1 MHVPWC
7 RPRTMSV
14 CHKAQL
20 SRRRAPPASLSTAA
34 QPVMNLTTWTTV
46 FVAVA
51 FGLHLWAAEGPQK
64 QGTLLGESEP
74 TRSRIRR
81 SLVTG
86 ASLMALLCL
95 ANTPLPAPWVQWLE
109 REPER
114 PARLQTPYVAASGEF
129 APPAAAVAAAVSAT
143 GKAVGDGIHS
153 SAAVG
158 GGSVPEGGAAALQQA
173 GAAAAAAPG
182 AARNVSGNAGS
193 TGLGAAAAAENA
205 TAKLENVRLPK
216 VTPSRPASQRER
228 APSR

>member
-1 MHVPWC
+1 MPPQEDVC
-7 RPRTMSV
+7 LSKRSV
-14 CHKAQL
+14 VAEE
-20 SRRRAPPASLSTAA
+20 SAAASLSTAA

-114 PARLQTPYVAASGEF
+114 LPARLQTPYVAASGEF

-182 AARNVSGNAGS
+182 AARNASGNAGS

>member
-1 MHVPWC
+1 
-7 RPRTMSV
+7 
-14 CHKAQL
+14 
-20 SRRRAPPASLSTAA
+20 
-34 QPVMNLTTWTTV
+34 MNLTTWTTV

-182 AARNVSGNAGS
+182 AARNASGNAGS